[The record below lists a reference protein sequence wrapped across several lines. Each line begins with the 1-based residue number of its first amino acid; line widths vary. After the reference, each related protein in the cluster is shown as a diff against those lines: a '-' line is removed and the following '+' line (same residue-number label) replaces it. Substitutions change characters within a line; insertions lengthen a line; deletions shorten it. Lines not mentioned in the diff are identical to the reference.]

1 MNPKLEEVS
10 FKVVIVGNSG
20 VGKTAF
26 IDKLALKKQ
35 STDTKPTT
43 GVDFVS

>member
-1 MNPKLEEVS
+1 MTQKSEEVS

-26 IDKLALKKQ
+26 IDKLSLQ
-35 STDTKPTT
+35 RQTMHTTPTT
-43 GVDFVS
+43 GVDFVG

>member
-1 MNPKLEEVS
+1 MNKNKDDMS

-26 IDKLALKKQ
+26 IDKLALQKQ
-35 STDTKPTT
+35 TMNTTPTT
-43 GVDFVS
+43 GVDFVA